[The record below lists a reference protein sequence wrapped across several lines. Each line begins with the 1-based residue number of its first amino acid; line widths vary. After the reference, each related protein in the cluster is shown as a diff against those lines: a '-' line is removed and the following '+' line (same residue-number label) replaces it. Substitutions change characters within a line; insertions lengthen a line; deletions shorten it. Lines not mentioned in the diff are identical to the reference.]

1 MEDVAELRRSQTDP
15 FLLSAVVPAYEE
27 AERLLRSRVPLK
39 LLEGL
44 AEIAWLNGLWI
55 AGGLSFVLIV
65 GALCLATP
73 LCGDTAQFLLS
84 ARMMQDGA
92 VLYADFWDI
101 KQPGI
106 YWFYLLAAQT
116 VGFDQLSIRAFE
128 LMVLACFAVLLIA
141 ALWRYYGHR
150 WLAAVVPVA
159 SVGSYYSA
167 ATDWQLTQPEFI
179 VTFPIFCSA
188 WLLGRTYRSLRA
200 ARAGWL
206 LSGVLAGVAVVFK
219 LVFAAFFV
227 TFLLIAWF
235 CQCQQKRPTSMRRS
249 FFSLLAPFS
258 AGVAIV
264 LAAVAH
270 YFAAHGALEE
280 LLWNSFVF
288 PGLTMQQGQ
297 LAPLSRLVSM
307 ASWFTRAMAP
317 WLIFAAVGL
326 SRIVR
331 REEPALTKLMGGWL
345 VAGIV
350 VILVQRFSWW
360 PYHTLLLLTPVAV
373 LAIRGIDLAL
383 GRIERSVRWRTGPM
397 ELALLFVLP
406 GLTAMGHH
414 ALDKAEPLLRT
425 VLVGNGDIEAYRRE
439 VNPDYARIAD
449 DVAAVRS
456 DDPAGPIYVF
466 GSPLYYLHFDRTQ
479 AIPMHGWGWEF
490 AVEEQWRALPHQL
503 ADGKPA
509 FIYVSREVRPL
520 IERRSPETSAFLSAN
535 YTLIKQDAFG
545 SFHRRDAN

>member
-1 MEDVAELRRSQTDP
+1 
-15 FLLSAVVPAYEE
+15 
-27 AERLLRSRVPLK
+27 
-39 LLEGL
+39 
-44 AEIAWLNGLWI
+44 
-55 AGGLSFVLIV
+55 
-65 GALCLATP
+65 
-73 LCGDTAQFLLS
+73 
-84 ARMMQDGA
+84 
-92 VLYADFWDI
+92 
-101 KQPGI
+101 
-106 YWFYLLAAQT
+106 
-116 VGFDQLSIRAFE
+116 
-128 LMVLACFAVLLIA
+128 MVFFSVLLITG
-141 ALWRYYGHR
+141 LWRHYGHR

-188 WLLGRTYRSLRA
+188 WLLGRTYRSSRA

-227 TFLLIAWF
+227 TFLLIASL
-235 CQCQQKRPTSMRRS
+235 CQRQQKRPTSMRRS
-249 FFSLLAPFS
+249 FFMLLAPFS

-264 LAAVAH
+264 LAAVAY
-270 YFAAHGALEE
+270 YFAGHGALEE
-280 LLWNSFVF
+280 LLWNTFVF
-288 PGLTMQQGQ
+288 PVLTMQHGQ
-297 LAPLSRLVSM
+297 LAPLSRLMSM

-326 SRIVR
+326 SLTLR
-331 REEPALTKLMGGWL
+331 REEPVLTKLMGGWL
-345 VAGIV
+345 AAGIL

-360 PYHTLLLLTPVAV
+360 PYHTLLLFTPSAV

-383 GRIERSVRWRTGPM
+383 ERIERCGRLRTAPLMGF
-397 ELALLFVLP
+397 ALLFVLP

-414 ALDKAEPLLRT
+414 ALDKAEPLLRA
-425 VLVGNGDIEAYRRE
+425 VLVGNDDIEAYRRE
-439 VNPDYARIAD
+439 VSPDYARIAD

-456 DDPAGPIYVF
+456 DEPAGPIYVF

-490 AVEEQWRALPHQL
+490 AVEEQWRALPRQL

-509 FIYVSREVRPL
+509 FVYVSREVRPL
-520 IERRSPETSAFLSAN
+520 IEQRSPETSAFLSAN

-545 SFHRRDAN
+545 SFHRRSAN